1 MLRSNPQTA
10 DGLAASTTDLRE
22 GQLQPSSHPA
32 LAPNTHVRAIPHQIG
47 TFVTTTRDRQGV
59 SLTVC
64 ARTFTSPPLLTKVAQ
79 PARRFRFKV
88 VLADD
93 HAVVRRNLRLLLD
106 GEDDLEVIAEAGDL
120 STVRRQVHGH
130 VPHVLVLDLEMPNG
144 SSIETIT
151 GLRDQVPRTEIV
163 VLTMDA
169 TPTFAQQALEA
180 GAVGFVLKDRADSE
194 LPAAVREAAVGG
206 EYVSPRVAA
215 GLDALRRAVSG
226 DGLSPRETEILRL
239 IALGHTS
246 AEIVAKLHLSRR
258 TVEKHRAHIHRKLRM
273 TSRTELVRYALARH
287 LIGV

>member
-1 MLRSNPQTA
+1 MCAHLY
-10 DGLAASTTDLRE
+10 LAAAPDQSGSAR
-22 GQLQPSSHPA
+22 PA
-32 LAPNTHVRAIPHQIG
+32 FPI
-47 TFVTTTRDRQGV
+47 
-59 SLTVC
+59 
-64 ARTFTSPPLLTKVAQ
+64 
-79 PARRFRFKV
+79 KV